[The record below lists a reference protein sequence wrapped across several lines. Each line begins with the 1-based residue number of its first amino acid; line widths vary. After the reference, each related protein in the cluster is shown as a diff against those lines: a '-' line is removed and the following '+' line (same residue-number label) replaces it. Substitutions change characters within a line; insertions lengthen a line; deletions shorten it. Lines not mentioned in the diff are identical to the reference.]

1 MKRSNRL
8 AWFGGIVILAIV
20 ILTLFS
26 APSANKIRQG
36 STYSRSPDGY
46 GAWYAYMQQ
55 QGINIQRWQKPF
67 AQLKQ
72 NKVNQAKQKSLKSE
86 SLKSEN
92 LKSEDLNSEDLNSES
107 LTLKENPTTLLQ
119 IYGALV
125 PSEPN
130 DLERKWVKAGN
141 TLIVLGVNQPPTG
154 ANFSTLQKSS
164 QGEIKIET
172 TRRYQSEGRK
182 PTSQK
187 PKEQVQISLGDRF
200 GAIVWEQKFGKG
212 KIIYSTTPYLAAN
225 AYQDYQ
231 SNYQYLAELVN
242 QQGHQL
248 FVDEYIHGY
257 RDSKQNETKKNSGA
271 AQIWEYLANTPVF
284 PISIQAGVLLLVL
297 VFAQNRRLGKAI
309 FLDKPVVDN
318 NEAYIE
324 ALAGVLQKA
333 ESANFVVEMV
343 GKEELIQLQ
352 KKLGLVTSRS
362 DGNPQIDRE
371 ELLKAWRNHTGTSD
385 TQLSKILQ
393 VYSRYSQNSQKRS
406 IKDKELID
414 WLNNWEQ
421 VKQILS
427 HKGKG
432 NREQGKEKSFL
443 TPNS

>member
-8 AWFGGIVILAIV
+8 AWFGGIVILAII

-72 NKVNQAKQKSLKSE
+72 NKVNQAKQKSLKI
-86 SLKSEN
+86 EN
-92 LKSEDLNSEDLNSES
+92 LKSEDLNSES

-119 IYGALV
+119 VYGALV
-125 PSEPN
+125 PSKPSY
-130 DLERKWVKAGN
+130 LEKKWVEAGN
-141 TLIVLGVNQPPTG
+141 TLIVLGVNQPPTS
-154 ANFSTLQKSS
+154 ANFSTLHKSS

-182 PTSQK
+182 PTSKK
-187 PKEQVQISLGDRF
+187 PKEKVQISLGDRF
-200 GAIVWEQKFGKG
+200 GAIVWEEKFGKG

-257 RDSKQNETKKNSGA
+257 RDNKQNETKKNSGA

-309 FLDKPVVDN
+309 FLDKSVVDN
-318 NEAYIE
+318 SEAYIQ

-343 GKEELIQLQ
+343 GKQELIQLQ
-352 KKLGLVTSRS
+352 KKLGLVTIRS
-362 DGNPQIDRE
+362 DGNSQIDRE
-371 ELLKAWRNHTGTSD
+371 ELLTAWRNHTGTSD
-385 TQLSKILQ
+385 THLSKILQ
-393 VYSRYSQNSQKRS
+393 IYSRYSQDSQKRS

-421 VKQILS
+421 VKQVLS
-427 HKGKG
+427 TKAIANQK
-432 NREQGKEKSFL
+432 
-443 TPNS
+443 

>member
-72 NKVNQAKQKSLKSE
+72 NKVNQPKQKSLKI
-86 SLKSEN
+86 EN

-107 LTLKENPTTLLQ
+107 LTLKEIPTTLLQ
-119 IYGALV
+119 IYGAVV

-130 DLERKWVKAGN
+130 DLERKWVEAGN
-141 TLIVLGVNQPPTG
+141 TLIVLGVRQPPTS
-154 ANFSTLQKSS
+154 ANFSTFQKSS

-187 PKEQVQISLGDRF
+187 PKEKVQISLGDRF

-242 QQGHQL
+242 QKGHKL

-318 NEAYIE
+318 SEAYIQ

-343 GKEELIQLQ
+343 GKQELIQLQ

-362 DGNPQIDRE
+362 DVNSQIDRE

-393 VYSRYSQNSQKRS
+393 IYSQYSQSSQDSQKRS

-421 VKQILS
+421 IKQVLS
-427 HKGKG
+427 EKGTGK
-432 NREQGKEKSFL
+432 REQGKEKSFI
-443 TPNS
+443 TP

>member
-72 NKVNQAKQKSLKSE
+72 NKVNQAKQKSLK
-86 SLKSEN
+86 LEN
-92 LKSEDLNSEDLNSES
+92 LKSEDLNSES

-125 PSEPN
+125 PSGPN
-130 DLERKWVKAGN
+130 YLEKKWVEAGN
-141 TLIVLGVNQPPTG
+141 TLIVLGVRQPPTG

-164 QGEIKIET
+164 QGELKIET
-172 TRRYQSEGRK
+172 TRRYQSEGKK
-182 PTSQK
+182 PNSKK
-187 PKEQVQISLGDRF
+187 PKEKVQISLGDRF

-284 PISIQAGVLLLVL
+284 PISIQAGILLLVL

-318 NEAYIE
+318 SEAYIQ

-333 ESANFVVEMV
+333 ESGNFVVEMV

-352 KKLGLVTSRS
+352 KKLGLFTSRS
-362 DGNPQIDRE
+362 DGNSQIDRE
-371 ELLKAWRNHTGTSD
+371 ELLKAWRNHTGSSD

-393 VYSRYSQNSQKRS
+393 VYSQYSQDSQKRS
-406 IKDKELID
+406 IRDKELID

-421 VKQILS
+421 VKQVLS
-427 HKGKG
+427 EKGTWKGK
-432 NREQGKEKSFL
+432 KLF
-443 TPNS
+443 NS